1 MSLKAEVFLIFFKG
15 IEIKHWFEM
24 IEQIFSHHCIYKT
37 SFKSWKNNVTKQ
49 MLNIAETILI
59 A

>member
-1 MSLKAEVFLIFFKG
+1 
-15 IEIKHWFEM
+15 M

-37 SFKSWKNNVTKQ
+37 SFKSWKNKVTKQ